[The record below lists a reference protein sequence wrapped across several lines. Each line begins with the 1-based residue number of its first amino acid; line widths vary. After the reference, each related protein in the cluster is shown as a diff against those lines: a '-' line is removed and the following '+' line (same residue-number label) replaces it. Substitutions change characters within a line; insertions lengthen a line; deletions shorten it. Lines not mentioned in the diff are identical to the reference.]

1 MYDIVGIG
9 LVLVDELTLLPKY
22 PEPDTKL
29 EIIDGVKQ
37 VGGPVP
43 TALRLLS
50 KLGLNCHFIGK
61 VGTDDNSRFIESKL
75 AQSGLDISG
84 LIKEAA
90 KSGFSQVWTDVKNKT
105 RTIAYSKGTLT
116 PFSDSDFNFENLPQA
131 KILHIDGFNN
141 IEIMKTLDYYK
152 DKGTKI
158 SIDADNFREE
168 TLEILNIVDF
178 IVMPKRSAVQFL
190 GDYSMTTL
198 VDKMKE
204 KYQSASAIVLTDG
217 VNGSVCN
224 CNGKTISQK
233 AFDID
238 VVDTTGA
245 GDIHAGGLIYGLFN
259 EWGMDKSLQ
268 FASACAALKCKHIGN
283 ETLPDINNVKD
294 FLKNFVEVGSL
305 VTVNKEV

>member
-9 LVLVDELTLLPKY
+9 SVLVDELILLSEY

-61 VGTDDNSRFIESKL
+61 IGNDDNSSFIESKL
-75 AQSGLDISG
+75 AKSGLDISG
-84 LIKEAA
+84 LIKEGA
-90 KSGFSQVWTDVKNKT
+90 KTGFSQVWTDVKNKT
-105 RTIAYSKGTLT
+105 RTIAYSMGTFT
-116 PFSDSDFNFENLPQA
+116 PLSDSDFNLMNLPQA

-141 IEIMKTLDYYK
+141 IEIKKTLEYYK
-152 DKGTKI
+152 AKGTKI
-158 SIDADNFREE
+158 SIDTDNFREE

-178 IVMPKRSAVQFL
+178 IVMPKRFAVQFL
-190 GDYSMTTL
+190 GNHSMTTL
-198 VDKMKE
+198 VEKMKE
-204 KYQSASAIVLTDG
+204 KYQSAYAIVLTDG
-217 VNGSVCN
+217 INGSVCN
-224 CNGKTISQK
+224 YNGKILSQK

-245 GDIHAGGLIYGLFN
+245 GDTHTGGLLYGLFK
-259 EWGMDKSLQ
+259 EWEMDKLLQ
-268 FASACAALKCKHIGN
+268 FASACAALKCKYIGN

-294 FLKNFVEVGSL
+294 FLKNL
-305 VTVNKEV
+305 NL